1 MESSLVATAKKKGTS
16 QGKQKIAIKKIED
29 RALRR
34 VVFNKLRK
42 DFFSMAAKLCATTGA
57 RIDII
62 VFSPSGRHFT
72 FGGPSVAAAL
82 RAFLLDSL
90 RRPTEPEEV
99 FAGWGRRRRCS
110 GGWRSYGRWLS
121 QEPTSWHVRGKR
133 RKRPPRRRTST
144 PSLLL
149 RTTSLP
155 EIERREM
162 YLRCWERDVC
172 RSCVLVHWLQFNTVL
187 VRDK

>member
-1 MESSLVATAKKKGTS
+1 MAMESSLVAAAKKKETS
-16 QGKQKIAIKKIED
+16 QGKQKIPIKNIED

-42 DFFSMAAKLCATTGA
+42 DFFSMAAKLCTTTGA

-62 VFSPSGRHFT
+62 VFSPSGRLFT

-99 FAGWGRRRRCS
+99 LRRVGAKEALQRR
-110 GGWRSYGRWLS
+110 L
-121 QEPTSWHVRGKR
+121 EK
-133 RKRPPRRRTST
+133 
-144 PSLLL
+144 L
-149 RTTSLP
+149 RTLAIARAH
-155 EIERREM
+155 ELARARE
-162 YLRCWERDVC
+162 EAEAASKTTDVDPVTATPDDIPARD
-172 RSCVLVHWLQFNTVL
+172 
-187 VRDK
+187 

>member
-1 MESSLVATAKKKGTS
+1 MESSLVAAAKKKGTS
-16 QGKQKIAIKKIED
+16 QGKQKIPIKNIED

-42 DFFSMAAKLCATTGA
+42 DYFSMAAKLCATTGA

-62 VFSPSGRHFT
+62 IFSPSGRHFT

-99 FAGWGRRRRCS
+99 LRRVGAKEALQRR
-110 GGWRSYGRWLS
+110 L
-121 QEPTSWHVRGKR
+121 EK
-133 RKRPPRRRTST
+133 
-144 PSLLL
+144 L
-149 RTTSLP
+149 RTLAIARAH
-155 EIERREM
+155 ELARARE
-162 YLRCWERDVC
+162 EAEAASKTTDVDP
-172 RSCVLVHWLQFNTVL
+172 VTATP
-187 VRDK
+187 DYIPA